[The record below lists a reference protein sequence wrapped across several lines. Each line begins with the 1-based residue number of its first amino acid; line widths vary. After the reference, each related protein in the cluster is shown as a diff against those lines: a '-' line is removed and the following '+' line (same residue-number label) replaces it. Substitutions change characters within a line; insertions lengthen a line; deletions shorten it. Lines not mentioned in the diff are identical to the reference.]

1 MMIKPRCHKS
11 LAATIGLIAVLPTSA
26 AQAADLTVTISDIR
40 GNVGPIEVQ
49 LFVGEEGWLKDDYP
63 ANKTL
68 RKDSS
73 EAVNGQLSL
82 TFTDLAP
89 GDYGFAVYHDENL
102 SGKLEQGFMW
112 RPKEGW
118 AFSNNIKPRFGP
130 PKFKKGRV
138 EVTEDGTQTAVRLN
152 YP

>member
-1 MMIKPRCHKS
+1 MIRRPFKTLIVMTAS
-11 LAATIGLIAVLPTSA
+11 LLGAMA
-26 AQAADLTVTISDIR
+26 AQAADLTVNISGVEGDI
-40 GNVGPIEVQ
+40 GPVEVQ
-49 LFVGEEGWLKDDYP
+49 LFVGKDGWLNADFPGSQKIQK
-63 ANKTL
+63 A
-68 RKDSS
+68 SA
-73 EAVNGQLSL
+73 EAVDGVLSL

-89 GDYGFAVYHDENL
+89 GDYGFAVYHDENE

-130 PKFKKGRV
+130 SKFKKGKV
-138 EVTEDGTQTAVRLN
+138 EVTADGTETDVRLT

>member
-1 MMIKPRCHKS
+1 MSIRRCYKT
-11 LAATIGLIAVLPTSA
+11 LAIAIVAGVMTSA
-26 AQAADLTVTISDIR
+26 AQAADLTINVSDIE

-49 LFVGEEGWLKDDYP
+49 LFVGKDGWLKGDYP
-63 ANKTL
+63 ANQKL
-68 RKDSS
+68 RKDSAQ
-73 EAVNGQLSL
+73 AVDGQLSL

-89 GDYGFAVYHDENL
+89 GDYGFAVYHDENM
-102 SGKLEQGFMW
+102 SGELERGFMW

-130 PKFKKGRV
+130 PKFKKGKV
-138 EVTEDGTQTAVRLN
+138 EVPDDGTETDVSLN